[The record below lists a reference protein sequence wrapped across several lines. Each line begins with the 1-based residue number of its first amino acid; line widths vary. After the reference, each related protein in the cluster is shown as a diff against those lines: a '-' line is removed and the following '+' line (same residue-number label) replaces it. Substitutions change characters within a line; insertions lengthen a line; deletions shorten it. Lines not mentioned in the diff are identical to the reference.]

1 MTNANVVQDPNR
13 MEAYVRLF
21 KKDDPTFEFDQ
32 LDKVRR
38 WRAYV
43 ASYMAVEPTENV
55 EFNKLRHPYLA
66 KRLAKLED
74 VNEDDR
80 FDLVKSE
87 DKITV
92 SILPQNYTMKFIAS
106 EPFGT
111 GGVQYFLQP
120 DEIRAGVG
128 SKEDYAALVEAKKER
143 VQELFVRNNEWM
155 KDLSRDDV
163 DEKKAA
169 FRKALEE
176 AKRVDDVEMTDA

>member
-1 MTNANVVQDPNR
+1 

-32 LDKVRR
+32 LDRVRR

-43 ASYMAVEPTENV
+43 ASYMAVEPTEGIA
-55 EFNKLRHPYLA
+55 FNKLRHPYLA

-74 VNEDDR
+74 LNDDDR
-80 FDLVKSE
+80 FDTLKSE

-92 SILPQNYTMKFIAS
+92 SIFPQNYTMKFIAS

-111 GGVQYFLQP
+111 GGVQYFVQSN
-120 DEIRAGVG
+120 DVRTGVA
-128 SKEDYAALVEAKKER
+128 SNKDYETFLEAKKER

-163 DEKKAA
+163 DQKKAA
-169 FRKALEE
+169 FRKDLDEPKMTE
-176 AKRVDDVEMTDA
+176 DVEMGDV

>member
-1 MTNANVVQDPNR
+1 M
-13 MEAYVRLF
+13 RLF

-43 ASYMAVEPTENV
+43 ASYMAVEPTEDL

-66 KRLAKLED
+66 KRLAKFDD
-74 VNEDDR
+74 VSDDDR
-80 FDLVKSE
+80 FDTLKSE

-92 SILPQNYTMKFIAS
+92 SIFPQNYTMKFIAS

-111 GGVQYFLQP
+111 GGVQYFLQA

-128 SKEDYAALVEAKKER
+128 SEEEYDTLVESKKER

-169 FRKALEE
+169 FRKNLDEPKKPEDA
-176 AKRVDDVEMTDA
+176 EMTDA

>member
-1 MTNANVVQDPNR
+1 

-32 LDKVRR
+32 LDRVRR

-43 ASYMAVEPTENV
+43 ASYMAVEPTEGIA
-55 EFNKLRHPYLA
+55 FNKLRHPYLA

-74 VNEDDR
+74 LNDDDR
-80 FDLVKSE
+80 FDTLKSD

-92 SILPQNYTMKFIAS
+92 SIFPQNYTMKFIAS

-111 GGVQYFLQP
+111 GGVQYFVQSN
-120 DEIRAGVG
+120 DVRTGVA
-128 SKEDYAALVEAKKER
+128 SNKEYETFLEAKKER

-163 DEKKAA
+163 DQKKAA
-169 FRKALEE
+169 FRKDLDEPKMTE
-176 AKRVDDVEMTDA
+176 DVEMGDV